1 MEIVTRKEA
10 KLKGLKRFYTG
21 RACNRGHTEE
31 RYTTGGQCL
40 GCERLRDSSRL
51 EYKRKLMVRR
61 YAESP
66 EIRGRVAAT
75 SKKNW
80 KEYSSRAEVVE
91 HRKVYYEKTKDLQ
104 VAKACNYYQVN
115 KALQNAKQNSR
126 RKANPIKWIAR
137 SMLSAVLKKVK
148 LTKEISTETLLG
160 YSSEELKVHLE
171 GLFREGMQWSNHG
184 EWHVDHIKPISAFIR
199 EGITCMKTI
208 NSLTNLQPLWA
219 RENLTKQAKWEV
231 PNNG

>member
-21 RACNRGHTEE
+21 RACKRGHTEE

-51 EYKRKLMVRR
+51 EYKRKLGVKR

-66 EIRGRVAAT
+66 AVRAQVAAIG
-75 SKKNW
+75 KKNRS
-80 KEYSSRAEVVE
+80 EYSSRPEVIE
-91 HRKVYYEKTKDLQ
+91 HRKMYYEKTKDRQ
-104 VAKACNYYQVN
+104 VAKAVNYYLAN
-115 KALQNAKQNSR
+115 KTLQNAKQNAR

-137 SMLSAVLKKVK
+137 SMLSDVLKKVK
-148 LTKEISTETLLG
+148 LTKETSTETLLG

-184 EWHVDHIKPISAFIR
+184 EWHVDHIKPVSAFIR

-208 NSLTNLQPLWA
+208 NALSNLQPLWA
-219 RENLTKQAKWEV
+219 RENLTKHAKWEV